1 MGNIYFYYFAMA
13 LLFFSIDCLAQLTV
27 QDKQNL
33 QDIHLILFISYV
45 AMTFLLVVPYHV
57 KMVKLKRIIKHK
69 RYSYV
74 VVTVRH
80 NTQRRIFNISQFSKC
95 TDIHFMDNYI
105 RFDNML
111 HPIEF
116 VFESPNEE
124 WECCNQ
130 YNSYADIH
138 QGYYGNTYTVKMNC
152 GLHSDI
158 FKCNT
163 DIFNKNALVSQNFGR
178 VLSIKDMYR
187 FIANNAVLKHFP
199 MSEWN
204 KMIAA
209 LSHIET
215 QVKSCRQNLD
225 KYYYPRINASDNR
238 VKAIERK
245 YNLVPILRT
254 KHLIP

>member
-45 AMTFLLVVPYHV
+45 VMTFRLVVPYHV
-57 KMVKLKRIIKHK
+57 KMVKVKRIIKHK

-105 RFDNML
+105 IFDNM
-111 HPIEF
+111 INSIDF
-116 VFESPNEE
+116 VFESPNGE
-124 WECCNQ
+124 WEYCNQ
-130 YNSYADIH
+130 YNSYASIH
-138 QGYYGNTYTVKMNC
+138 PGYRGNTYTVKMNC
-152 GLHSDI
+152 TLHSDI

-163 DIFNKNALVSQNFGR
+163 DIFNKNALVNQDFGR

-187 FIANNAVLKHFP
+187 FIAANAVIKHSP
-199 MSEWN
+199 SIEWN
-204 KMIAA
+204 RIVAA
-209 LSHIET
+209 LSHLEI
-215 QVKSCRQNLD
+215 QVKSCQQNSD
-225 KYYYPRINASDNR
+225 KYYYPRTNASDDK

-245 YNLVPILRT
+245 YNLTPILRT
-254 KHLIP
+254 KHLMS

>member
-1 MGNIYFYYFAMA
+1 
-13 LLFFSIDCLAQLTV
+13 
-27 QDKQNL
+27 
-33 QDIHLILFISYV
+33 
-45 AMTFLLVVPYHV
+45 
-57 KMVKLKRIIKHK
+57 
-69 RYSYV
+69 
-74 VVTVRH
+74 
-80 NTQRRIFNISQFSKC
+80 
-95 TDIHFMDNYI
+95 
-105 RFDNML
+105 
-111 HPIEF
+111 
-116 VFESPNEE
+116 
-124 WECCNQ
+124 
-130 YNSYADIH
+130 
-138 QGYYGNTYTVKMNC
+138 
-152 GLHSDI
+152 
-158 FKCNT
+158 
-163 DIFNKNALVSQNFGR
+163 
-178 VLSIKDMYR
+178 MYR